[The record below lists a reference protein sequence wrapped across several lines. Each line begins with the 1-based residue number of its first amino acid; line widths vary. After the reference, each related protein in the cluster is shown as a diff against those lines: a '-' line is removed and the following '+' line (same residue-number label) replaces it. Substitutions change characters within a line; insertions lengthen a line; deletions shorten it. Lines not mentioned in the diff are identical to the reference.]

1 MVLASRMQRWLKA
14 ESVCHTDDVFQLH
27 VRAYYPVPEMTLT
40 DSLILLHRIIVH
52 LAIFLSFDIH

>member
-1 MVLASRMQRWLKA
+1 MQRWLKA

-40 DSLILLHRIIVH
+40 DPLILLHRIIVH